1 MQIKESISGNRIEIR
16 DYYAE
21 DREFIE
27 KLWFDP
33 KVNQYMSDPPREYAD
48 DKYYE
53 AISHMEDNSEGYY
66 LVIQMKDS
74 GERIG
79 TCCMFPNAGK
89 TAYDIGYTIAGKYW
103 KMGYGSEAVERLLHW
118 IKAHGGKTVTCEVAV
133 DNVASNALVR
143 KMGFFVYRDAEFRK
157 WNTDITFKSYI
168 YRRELLL

>member
-1 MQIKESISGNRIEIR
+1 MQIKENMPGNRIEIR
-16 DYYAE
+16 DYHAE
-21 DREFIE
+21 DRDFIE

-33 KVNQYMSDPPREYAD
+33 KVNQYMSDPPRECAD

-66 LVIQMKDS
+66 LIIQMKNS
-74 GERIG
+74 SERMG
-79 TCCMFPNAGK
+79 TCCMFPNADK
-89 TAYDIGYTIAGKYW
+89 TVYDIGYTIAEKYW
-103 KMGYGSEAVERLLHW
+103 KMGYGSEAVELLLHW
-118 IKAHGGKTVTCEVAV
+118 IKVAGGKIVTCEVAV
-133 DNVASNALVR
+133 DNTASNALVR